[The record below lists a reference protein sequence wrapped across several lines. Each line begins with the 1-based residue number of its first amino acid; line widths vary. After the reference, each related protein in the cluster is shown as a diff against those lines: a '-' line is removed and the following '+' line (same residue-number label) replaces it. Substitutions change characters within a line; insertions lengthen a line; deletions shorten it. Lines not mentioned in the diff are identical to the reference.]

1 MTSKGNVSDCLII
14 GSCINLSERMLPTYS
29 DVMKC
34 YLHERQIMKLC
45 SNKDPSI
52 SEISELVVK
61 KMKDVWINSLIP
73 CGSDKRIK
81 KCFMITIKNTE
92 TF

>member
-1 MTSKGNVSDCLII
+1 MTSMINVHDCPIFGKSSD
-14 GSCINLSERMLPTYS
+14 LSERKLPTYS